1 MQGKFKNSF
10 GVFLRIL
17 WYSGS
22 LSKHGRSAYDRCE
35 ASAGREGR
43 AGPQALLRDHSRLFC
58 PGRELLQ
65 ALLGVFYRLLPGG
78 DHRNP
83 VHAPHPWGA
92 PEPQR
97 THLRAVLSG
106 VGPGR
111 GAVYRVLPP
120 PHRAAGPGDLSG
132 GHGARRGLRIPVLLG
147 PGGAVRS
154 LLLGLQPPALSTPC
168 SGGWPPCSG

>member
-58 PGRELLQ
+58 RGVSYYKLFWVFFIASFLGAITETLFMLLTRGELQNRSGLIYGQ
-65 ALLGVFYRLLPGG
+65 FSLVWGLG
-78 DHRNP
+78 
-83 VHAPHPWGA
+83 
-92 PEPQR
+92 
-97 THLRAVLSG
+97 AVLFT
-106 VGPGR
+106 VCFHRLTGR
-111 GAVYRVLPP
+111 RDLVSFW
-120 PHRAAGPGDLSG
+120 RA
-132 GHGARRGLRIPVLLG
+132 R
-147 PGGAVRS
+147 
-154 LLLGLQPPALSTPC
+154 C
-168 SGGWPPCSG
+168 